1 MNSIVEFVKK
11 HPQSTVTFDY
21 DADFDQYAVKV
32 RDFELNKAWTQKF
45 NGVDFENSFERIVK
59 YALKMAEKEV
69 YRTDQIGILYD
80 EM

>member
-1 MNSIVEFVKK
+1 MNSLVEFIKK

-21 DADFDQYAVKV
+21 DADFDQYTVKV

-59 YALKMAEKEV
+59 YALDVTEKEV
-69 YRTDQIGILYD
+69 YRASQIGILCG
-80 EM
+80 E